1 MATHAGRLAARWA
14 LASALLFLVA
24 CSSTTFVYNRMDF
37 LLPWYVNDYAD
48 LNGEQEQY
56 LDELLASFLAWHRS
70 QELPRYIEILDEIE
84 LTLDNPA
91 TSEDVAAV
99 ASHFEQAWL
108 RLEDESLDW
117 LLELGETLDEEQ
129 VQEFLD
135 ELWKQQRKFEK
146 KYLKRSDDEF
156 HEDSYDNMLDSAKD
170 YLGRLDRDQK
180 ALLRTVSED
189 LRRSDG
195 VWLSERA
202 AWLDKLAV
210 LLEREPGWQQRVR
223 DAVAARPQ
231 AVSQEYRQVYDHNAQ
246 VLYAA
251 LADLLNSR
259 TERQDGHLRDRLA
272 DLRGDLETL
281 VAQGEQDAGA
291 G

>member
-1 MATHAGRLAARWA
+1 MGVCRLAARAA
-14 LASALLFLVA
+14 LAAVLLLLVA

-56 LDELLASFLAWHRS
+56 LDELLAPFLAWHRS
-70 QELPRYIEILDEIE
+70 QELPRYIEILDEIDG
-84 LTLDNPA
+84 TLDDPA
-91 TSEDVAAV
+91 TAERVGEVAG
-99 ASHFEQAWL
+99 HFEQAWL

-117 LLELGETLDEEQ
+117 LLELGETLDDEQ
-129 VQEFLD
+129 IQEFLD
-135 ELWKQQRKFEK
+135 ELWQQQRKFEK
-146 KYLKRSDDEF
+146 KYLARSDEQF
-156 HEDSYDNMLDSAKD
+156 RQDSYDNMLDSAKD
-170 YLGRLDRDQK
+170 YLGRLDKEQR
-180 ALLRTVSED
+180 ALLQAASDD
-189 LRRSDG
+189 LRRSDSA
-195 VWLSERA
+195 WLTERA

-231 AVSQEYRQVYDHNAQ
+231 TVSRDYQQVYDHNAQ
-246 VLYAA
+246 VLYTA

-259 TERQDGHLRDRLA
+259 TERQDRHLRDRLY
-272 DLRGDLETL
+272 DLRADLETL
-281 VAQGEQDAGA
+281 VAQGKSAPGA

>member
-1 MATHAGRLAARWA
+1 MALRGIVARVALSAG
-14 LASALLFLVA
+14 LLFLVA

-48 LNGEQEQY
+48 LNGEQEEY
-56 LDELLASFLAWHRS
+56 LDELLAPFLAWHRS
-70 QELPRYIEILDEIE
+70 QELPRYIEILDEIDG
-84 LTLDNPA
+84 TLDDPA
-91 TSEDVAAV
+91 TAESVAEV

-117 LLELGETLDEEQ
+117 LLELGETLDDEQ

-135 ELWKQQRKFEK
+135 ELWEQQRKFEK
-146 KYLKRSDDEF
+146 KYLERSDEEF

-170 YLGRLDRDQK
+170 YFGRLDGEQK
-180 ALLRTVSED
+180 ALLRTASED
-189 LRRSDG
+189 LRRSDSA
-195 VWLSERA
+195 WLTERA

-231 AVSQEYRQVYDHNAQ
+231 TVSRDYQQVYDHNAQ

-259 TERQDGHLRDRLA
+259 TERQDRHLRDKLY
-272 DLRGDLETL
+272 DLRADLETL
-281 VAQGEQDAGA
+281 VAQGKSAPGA